1 MIKKLG
7 AILVIAAAAA
17 ATGWLYFANKFE
29 KIATEEILPKLQKDE
44 SLISIDEDSIVIDK
58 YKFKLTLQD
67 ISIFPKSEFFKIHA
81 DEITACYNPFSDNI
95 KAEITGNKLT
105 ISEGDL
111 EIYFPSPNHT
121 IDFNRSLIKNNFDN
135 FKISVSSKDS
145 SIYFANDDKFIS
157 KSDNSK
163 ITISNSLDDD
173 MYDMNL
179 KVKIDALQMNPESQF
194 FVKVLNQISSEFAKN
209 SINPKIDGYYYK
221 MLGETGPI
229 NYKTEYSV
237 QLGKDHVHNLIA
249 SLKGEKDIKEVLES
263 FAFTKDI
270 YSIDINESI
279 KNSAID
285 DSGDISF
292 SSDGEK
298 IRAEIDIALN
308 RNYSEE
314 QRKNITEICKGLLL
328 EGLKL
333 LNKEEASIIENKFS
347 ADDFTKLSEMLTD
360 VNKIETLIDFE
371 YDIKSTN
378 LEQEVKFV
386 LNDFKIKSEG
396 EVKDKVYNGTIE
408 ISDPKLI
415 TEGIPYIYE
424 SATRPILLKLS
435 DNNDDTMNIA
445 AYDKISK
452 NIQENGFSALSTFH
466 KDEELKE
473 NGKLVTE
480 LTFDPKGFKFK
491 INEKGFF
498 EILSDERIA
507 NFLENMPV
515 EDEVEVK

>member
-7 AILVIAAAAA
+7 AILVIMSAAA

-29 KIATEEILPKLQKDE
+29 KIATEEILPKLQKDD

-81 DEITACYNPFSDNI
+81 DEITACYNPLSDNI
-95 KAEITGNKLT
+95 KAQITGNKLT

-111 EIYFPSPNHT
+111 EFYFPSPNHT
-121 IDFNRSLIKNNFDN
+121 IDFNRLLLKNNFEN

-163 ITISNSLDDD
+163 ITISNLLDDG

-194 FVKVLNQISSEFAKN
+194 FVKVLNQISPEFAKN
-209 SINPKIDGYYYK
+209 NINPKIDGYYYK

-229 NYKTEYSV
+229 NYATEYSV
-237 QLGKDHVHNLIA
+237 QLGKDHVHNIIA
-249 SLKGEKDIKEVLES
+249 SLKGEKDIKEVLEN
-263 FAFTKDI
+263 FAFTKDL
-270 YSIDINESI
+270 YSIDISESI

-285 DSGDISF
+285 DSGDINF

-298 IRAEIDIALN
+298 IRAEIDLTLN
-308 RNYSEE
+308 RNYNEE
-314 QRKNITEICKGLLL
+314 QRKNITEICKDLLL

-333 LNKEEASIIENKFS
+333 LNKEDPSRIENKFS
-347 ADDFTKLSEMLTD
+347 SDDFTKISEMLTD
-360 VNKIETLIDFE
+360 IHKIEANIDVE
-371 YDIKSTN
+371 YDIKSNN
-378 LEQEVKFV
+378 LEQELKFT
-386 LNDFKIKSEG
+386 LNDFKVNSEG
-396 EVKDKVYNGTIE
+396 EVKDKIYNGTIE

-415 TEGIPYIYE
+415 TEGIPYFYD
-424 SATRPILLKLS
+424 SGARPILVKLS

-452 NIQENGFSALSTFH
+452 NIQANGFSALSVFH
-466 KDEELKE
+466 KDGELKE
-473 NGKLVTE
+473 NNELVTE
-480 LTFDPKGFKFK
+480 LTFDPQGFKFK
-491 INEKGFF
+491 INDKGLF
-498 EILSDERIA
+498 EILADERIT

-515 EDEVEVK
+515 EDEVEE